1 MNYGENA
8 YVSTQ
13 GLIHLILLLESGD
26 VPDMVIFY
34 DGVNDILAASQSW
47 MPIVHQNL
55 SEISNLF
62 EDHPA
67 PIIRSFQNS
76 NS

>member
-55 SEISNLF
+55 
-62 EDHPA
+62 
-67 PIIRSFQNS
+67 
-76 NS
+76 